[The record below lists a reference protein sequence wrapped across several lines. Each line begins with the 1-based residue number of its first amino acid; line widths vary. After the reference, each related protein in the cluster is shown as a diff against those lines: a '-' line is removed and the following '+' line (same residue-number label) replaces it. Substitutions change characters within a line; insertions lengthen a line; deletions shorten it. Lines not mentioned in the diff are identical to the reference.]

1 MTTLLQPS
9 YLKYAYTLFIGKR
22 REKLDFVL
30 EPLQA
35 MLQLSLLG
43 FCPIGSKLT
52 IQDNLLYIQPPS
64 VGQGII
70 RFFNDDAKEDLYFLF
85 NVFRRFVIYYKF
97 LHNNPKHKE
106 LFDLLIEMCKE
117 GLNKLMLTYTNSDKI
132 NIIHTLQLYKIM
144 LEKPELCATNDVG
157 IPSASA
163 FDKAGL
169 GTNSNID
176 DIFSKIVNIYSVEE
190 FSIIHN
196 VLLLIKKRSRDEDNS
211 KYIDGLNQLLSPTNT
226 KIKQWINDNISL

>member
-1 MTTLLQPS
+1 MMMQRRIYISYSMYSGDLLSTINSYIITLNIKS
-9 YLKYAYTLFIGKR
+9 
-22 REKLDFVL
+22 
-30 EPLQA
+30 
-35 MLQLSLLG
+35 
-43 FCPIGSKLT
+43 C
-52 IQDNLLYIQPPS
+52 
-64 VGQGII
+64 
-70 RFFNDDAKEDLYFLF
+70 
-85 NVFRRFVIYYKF
+85 
-97 LHNNPKHKE
+97 
-106 LFDLLIEMCKE
+106 FDLLIEMCKE

-144 LEKPELCATNDVG
+144 LEKPELCATNDLG

-196 VLLLIKKRSRDEDNS
+196 VLLLIKNVPEMRTIPS
-211 KYIDGLNQLLSPTNT
+211 ILTG
-226 KIKQWINDNISL
+226 